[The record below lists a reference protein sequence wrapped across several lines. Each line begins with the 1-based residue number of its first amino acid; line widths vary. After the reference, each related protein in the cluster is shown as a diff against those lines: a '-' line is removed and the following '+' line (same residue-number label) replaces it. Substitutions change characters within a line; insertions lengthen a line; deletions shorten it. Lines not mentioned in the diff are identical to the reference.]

1 MNIFTREKVIEQAR
15 TWVGTKFR
23 YQGRVKKNQNN
34 KGGVDCLGMI
44 FGICDELGYKYNG
57 KPLSHYDTVVYSK
70 KPDYSILRDK
80 FSKFFI
86 VKDVK
91 DIGIGDIVL
100 KQVSN
105 EQFHLMIYTGKTF
118 IHASAITFNV
128 VEHNVD
134 NLDNCTVYSM
144 FE

>member
-1 MNIFTREKVIEQAR
+1 MFAREEVIKKAR
-15 TWVGTKFR
+15 TWIGTKFR

-34 KGGVDCLGMI
+34 NGGVDCLGMI
-44 FGICDELGYKYNG
+44 FGICDELGYKYND
-57 KPLSHYDTVVYSK
+57 KPLSYYDTIAYSK
-70 KPDYSILRDK
+70 KPNYDILKEK
-80 FSKFFI
+80 FAKFFK
-86 VKDVK
+86 VKNIE

-118 IHASAITFNV
+118 IHASAITFSV
-128 VEHNVD
+128 VEHNID
-134 NLDNCTVYSM
+134 NLNNCIVYSM

>member
-1 MNIFTREKVIEQAR
+1 MFTREEVVKKAR

-34 KGGVDCLGMI
+34 NGGVDCLGMI
-44 FGICDELGYKYNG
+44 FGICDELGYKYND
-57 KPLSHYDTVVYSK
+57 KLLSYYDTIAYSK
-70 KPDYSILRDK
+70 KPNYNTLKEK
-80 FSKFFI
+80 FAKFFK
-86 VKDVK
+86 VKNIE

-118 IHASAITFNV
+118 IHASAITFSV
-128 VEHNVD
+128 VEHNID
-134 NLDNCTVYSM
+134 NLNNCIVYSM